1 MDVQCLSY
9 YLEGLVVL
17 VAEQP
22 ASIVY
27 IVCGSDVPVKG
38 LGSVPPKFSQQ
49 QLVISTPGMGP
60 KLLRCSV
67 APRDVPGVLN
77 LHTAFVM

>member
-38 LGSVPPKFSQQ
+38 LGSVPPKFSSSS
-49 QLVISTPGMGP
+49 LSSPHLAWAPSCCV
-60 KLLRCSV
+60 V
-67 APRDVPGVLN
+67 A
-77 LHTAFVM
+77 LHRETSQVCLICTLHL